1 MKLNKKEIEKHLKYL
16 EYDKYNDEF
25 YVALLLYDIL
35 GIKYNELKDEDI
47 TKAYKLREKYN
58 SIYNEVLIDELS
70 QYDEIEYD
78 EDYEEEE
85 EYLHEKD

>member
-47 TKAYKLREKYN
+47 IKAYKLREKYN

-70 QYDEIEYD
+70 QYDEKEYD